1 MEKRD
6 LPPPYPGPVLGYT
19 ELHAEYT
26 QMTAFSPQPVLQA
39 APVVIDPVF
48 QQPVSI
54 VQPAPPPTIIQPAP
68 QPALTVIQQA
78 PPPTI
83 IQPAP
88 QPAVTVIQQAPPPT
102 IIQPAPQPAVTVIQ
116 QAPPP
121 TIIQPAPQPAVA
133 VVSPVVIQ
141 PRLRE
146 IPGQLK
152 CMYCQHN
159 VVTVTRFINGSLV
172 WTIFGALCVTF
183 IWPFCLIPFFV
194 NGCKDVEH
202 SCPNCHNIISV
213 YRRM

>member
-1 MEKRD
+1 MERSPVPCDSALLSFPLLTHSLSPSISTKRSFSSLLMEKKG
-6 LPPPYPGPVLGYT
+6 LPPPYSGPTPGYT
-19 ELHAEYT
+19 EFHAVEHA

-54 VQPAPPPTIIQPAP
+54 VQPAPPTTIIQPAP

-78 PPPTI
+78 PQPTI
-83 IQPAP
+83 FQSAA
-88 QPAVTVIQQAPPPT
+88 QPAVT
-102 IIQPAPQPAVTVIQ
+102 
-116 QAPPP
+116 
-121 TIIQPAPQPAVA
+121 

-152 CMYCQHN
+152 CMYCQHDI
-159 VVTVTRFINGSLV
+159 VTVTRFINGALV
-172 WTIFGALCVTF
+172 WTIFGGLCITG
-183 IWPFCLIPFFV
+183 IWPFCLIPFCV

-202 SCPNCHNIISV
+202 SCPYCHNIISV